1 MTILL
6 CTEAENQFSSYLDG
20 TLSGVAMGEVQ
31 QHLAH
36 CDQCS
41 TSFAQW
47 RGTLAGL
54 SRLGPVKAPPSLALQ
69 LRVALSQEKARTTG
83 TLLTRLNQRLKLR
96 WQNTVAPLAVQA
108 SAGFASA
115 VLLLGTLLL
124 LVGTFATPEPAD
136 ARDQPIGMA
145 SAPRLLYAA
154 LPDGS
159 NPVATLNGSVVVRV
173 FVDATGRVYDYRLLS
188 GVADAR
194 SRSALASEMLW
205 SVFEPAHVFGE
216 AVRGSVILS
225 LAGVSVPG

>member
-6 CTEAENQFSSYLDG
+6 CTETESQFSNYLDG
-20 TLSGVAMGEVQ
+20 TLTGLAMADVQ
-31 QHLAH
+31 EHLAH
-36 CDQCS
+36 CAQCS
-41 TSFAQW
+41 RSFAQW
-47 RGTLAGL
+47 RGTLAAL
-54 SRLGPVKAPPSLALQ
+54 TQLGPVKPPPSLSLR
-69 LRVALSQEKARTTG
+69 LRVAISQEKARTTG
-83 TLLTRLNQRLKLR
+83 SLLKRLRIR
-96 WQNTVAPLAVQA
+96 WQNTMAPLAVQA

-115 VLLLGTLLL
+115 VLLLGTVLL
-124 LVGTFATPEPAD
+124 LVGTLAVPEPAD

-145 SAPRLLYAA
+145 APPRLLYAA

-173 FVDATGRVYDYRLLS
+173 FVDAAGRVYDYRVIS

-194 SRSALASEMLW
+194 SRSALANEMMW

-216 AVRGSVILS
+216 PVRGSLILS